1 MSGPALAPALA
12 IVLARG
18 GSKGL
23 PDKNAR
29 LCAGRPLLA
38 WTLAHALGSASVG
51 RVVLSTDEPRYADIA
66 RSFDAPG
73 AARVSV
79 VMRPAALASDG
90 ASVVA
95 AAAHAASEVDAA
107 AEFDA
112 VAILYGNVPVRP
124 ADLTDRAVAKLRETG
139 CDSVQSVSDVGKHH
153 PYWMKRLEGDR
164 LLPHVENQVH
174 RRQDLPPLYEL
185 DGGALVVRRSALA
198 ASASV
203 SAGPHAFLGEDR
215 RAVVNAPG
223 SVVDV
228 DTAADLR
235 MAEAVLSEAILSEA
249 GLSEAILSD
258 AARRGAR
265 R

>member
-1 MSGPALAPALA
+1 MSGPALGLAPAPALA

-95 AAAHAASEVDAA
+95 AAAHAASEADAA

-198 ASASV
+198 ASASASA

-215 RAVVNAPG
+215 RAVVNPPG

-235 MAEAVLSEAILSEA
+235 VAEAMLSEAA
-249 GLSEAILSD
+249 FGR
-258 AARRGAR
+258 ARR
-265 R
+265 